1 MAANAREI
9 SSIDFGAM
17 IGKPLTSIVD
27 AQAAAAMTTVDFIN
41 SVGFDDDGN
50 VREATFS
57 YNKLNE
63 DGTEKNVSL
72 NVPYL
77 TIVPIPFL
85 RVEEARIVFNAKV
98 SSVTTDTSSSE
109 TNVGVDA
116 EFKAKW
122 GWGSLKVKG
131 SFSHQ
136 KKRSHTDETKREFS
150 LNINILA
157 VQDEIPQG
165 MSRVLDILESG
176 IREGNPS
183 SSTD

>member
-1 MAANAREI
+1 MPASAREI
-9 SSIDFGAM
+9 SSIDFGGM
-17 IGKPLTSIVD
+17 IGKPLTAVVD
-27 AQAAAAMTTVDFIN
+27 AQAAAAMTTVDFIKK
-41 SVGFDDDGN
+41 VGFDDDGN

-57 YNKLNE
+57 YKKLTE
-63 DGTEKNVSL
+63 DGSDQNVSL

-85 RVEEARIVFNAKV
+85 RVEETRIEFNAKV
-98 SSVTTDTSSSE
+98 SSVTKNESSSS
-109 TNVGVDA
+109 TNIGLDA

-122 GWGSLKVKG
+122 GWGSFKMKG

-136 KKRSHTDETKREFS
+136 KKRSHTDEVNREFS
-150 LNINILA
+150 LKINVLA

-176 IREGNPS
+176 IREPEAAAA
-183 SSTD
+183 

>member
-1 MAANAREI
+1 MPASATEI
-9 SSIDFGAM
+9 SSIDFGGM
-17 IGKPLTSIVD
+17 IGKPLTAVVD
-27 AQAAAAMTTVDFIN
+27 AQAAAAMTTVDFIKK
-41 SVGFDDDGN
+41 VGFDSDGN

-57 YNKLNE
+57 YQKLTD
-63 DGTEKNVSL
+63 DGSEQSVKL

-85 RVEEARIVFNAKV
+85 RVDETRIEFNAKV
-98 SSVTTDTSSSE
+98 NSMTSDSSS
-109 TNVGVDA
+109 TSTDIGLDA

-122 GWGSLKVKG
+122 GWGSFKMKG

-136 KKRSHTDETKREFS
+136 KKRSHTDEVNREFS
-150 LNINILA
+150 LKINVLA

-176 IREGNPS
+176 IREPQ
-183 SSTD
+183 DAA